1 MEIKNIQRVRVSDVD
16 RSVSIGLRTSK
27 EKSRYMNEKN
37 ISPTALFNTALDE
50 LIKKNPIK

>member
-1 MEIKNIQRVRVSDVD
+1 MEIKNIQRVRVSEVD